1 MAAHHP
7 AVRDTD
13 LQYAMESAYTSEA
26 AAPTHARG
34 GDAYSQSLD
43 PPAISSFTENGD
55 ETARATANDG
65 AEPNKLN
72 AEESAALRSFLAGG
86 DESGEGVVLDWGV
99 VLPLAQA
106 CCLALAFVVV
116 IAGLTTAT
124 WKVGTAVGGHRAS
137 VGLTKLVLLDV
148 APKSAG
154 TFRLTDVCKGLAL
167 SGAVAGASNAAAMG
181 AANAT
186 SGTSARAAAAAAA
199 AAAEAAAAA
208 LGSPMDPDMAC
219 AFARAG
225 AAVNGL
231 AGTALALLLALAL
244 TNIYFAFAARGTFA
258 PLQPFIRP
266 LETHLAR
273 LPPAARDLLPAV
285 GWAASLFFLALALV
299 IFGSAA
305 PAGVGVGAA
314 PLGLSFG
321 AVRLGALFV
330 CLGAGV
336 YATSLSEIWR
346 TELLAGISVVVAKWR
361 ALTDRPAK
369 VLVGVLYASIVLHLL
384 LWTRAVD
391 WAVTLPC
398 LGIVALLFHHTKSA
412 MAFCVLTSLC
422 LFFEVVD
429 VSADG
434 YGLAKGAVWLQ
445 VITWLLMATQLG
457 ALGGMVQLR
466 IRHAQN

>member
-1 MAAHHP
+1 M
-7 AVRDTD
+7 
-13 LQYAMESAYTSEA
+13 
-26 AAPTHARG
+26 
-34 GDAYSQSLD
+34 
-43 PPAISSFTENGD
+43 
-55 ETARATANDG
+55 
-65 AEPNKLN
+65 
-72 AEESAALRSFLAGG
+72 
-86 DESGEGVVLDWGV
+86 
-99 VLPLAQA
+99 
-106 CCLALAFVVV
+106 
-116 IAGLTTAT
+116 
-124 WKVGTAVGGHRAS
+124 GTAVGGHRAS

-244 TNIYFAFAARGTFA
+244 TNMCARDVRRRGRRVPHGRKAARRATARARHSAPRTLPPHDAVRAGLSPRSPCTGPARARWARPLTHTHIHNRRRPAPHPLARDRAPPRPTAPRRATSYFAFAARGTFA

-346 TELLAGISVVVAKWR
+346 TELLAGARVAPRR
-361 ALTDRPAK
+361 APRARRGARVGAARSRRQPRCFLKRRRRRRRLTVARMAAAYRHCPAAAAPPIALPPRGPAARRSRLARVRAARRRHLRCRRK
-369 VLVGVLYASIVLHLL
+369 VARSH
-384 LWTRAVD
+384 
-391 WAVTLPC
+391 
-398 LGIVALLFHHTKSA
+398 
-412 MAFCVLTSLC
+412 
-422 LFFEVVD
+422 
-429 VSADG
+429 
-434 YGLAKGAVWLQ
+434 
-445 VITWLLMATQLG
+445 
-457 ALGGMVQLR
+457 
-466 IRHAQN
+466 